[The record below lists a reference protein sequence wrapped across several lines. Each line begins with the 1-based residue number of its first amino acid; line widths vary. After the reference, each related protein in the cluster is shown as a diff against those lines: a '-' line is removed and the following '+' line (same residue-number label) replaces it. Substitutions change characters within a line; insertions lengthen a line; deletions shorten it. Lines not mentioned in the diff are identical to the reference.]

1 MDGADGTLPP
11 PRPPMETGSPDIPN
25 LPPRARAWS
34 PTALLAETDPRDRR
48 SVIIFAAVVLLAVI
62 LRVGTWDPVA
72 DGARGR
78 FAKTAVLGAVAAGT
92 VWLLVRVQSRPG
104 SPVPLVCALLVL
116 FTGDAVHY
124 LRLTNPIT
132 RGAPVVSLDTAFT
145 DEAAARRGWDLETAG
160 GGRIAAEG
168 GALRL
173 ESPPGGSAYVI
184 ARLPE
189 PPDVLKTWWLPVG
202 LMDRERSE
210 RVTWRAGVQR
220 TGGFYAV
227 VEIRRLLVQVVS
239 YGLHVTY
246 PDQNNT
252 QRGTEINHPIGTDGQ
267 PHDWRLT
274 RARGEITLDL
284 DGRQVWKAPEREA
297 INQVRLG
304 DSKTDPAHGGVMRLE
319 RASYASSLIRD

>member
-1 MDGADGTLPP
+1 
-11 PRPPMETGSPDIPN
+11 METSAPDAPELTSRSRQSSP
-25 LPPRARAWS
+25 RE
-34 PTALLAETDPRDRR
+34 LLASIDPRDRR
-48 SVIIFAAVVLLAVI
+48 TVAILAAILLVAVVL
-62 LRVGTWDPVA
+62 RVATWDPIA

-92 VWLLVRVQSRPG
+92 VWLLVRVQAAPSSR
-104 SPVPLVCALLVL
+104 VPIACALLVL

-124 LRLTNPIT
+124 LRLANPIT
-132 RGAPVVSLDTAFT
+132 RGAPVVSLDTTFT
-145 DEAAARRGWDLETAG
+145 DEAAARRGWDLESAS
-160 GGRIAAEG
+160 GGRIAADG

-210 RVTWRAGVQR
+210 IVTWRASVQR
-220 TGGFYAV
+220 TGAFYAV
-227 VEIRRLLVQVVS
+227 VEVRRLLVQVVN

-252 QRGTEINHPIGTDGQ
+252 QRGTEINHPIGVDSQ
-267 PHDWRLT
+267 AHDWRVT
-274 RARGEITLDL
+274 RARGEVSLDL

-297 INQVRLG
+297 LNQVRLG
-304 DSKTDPAHGGVMRLE
+304 DSKTDSAHGGVMRLE